1 MYMVLPS
8 RKSVQQI
15 LPLLIPRN
23 STFLPFN
30 TFNWFFFFFFHG
42 SSKCY
47 LSEGRTKLIPQKW
60 RGWFYGGKDQNTKKS
75 LDHKFTSPPPKKKIP
90 YRTTRPKYATT
101 TTNLQLHQAAQD
113 NTCRIFLP
121 QKIPESKISNPKNP
135 SIIAVTWNPEYFH
148 WVFVQPQV
156 SSPNVLL
163 MTYFITTKKILK
175 YEAESERPT
184 SKRETTTNWKRTK

>member
-1 MYMVLPS
+1 MVIPSRICGLLAQIPLKGEDILSFLFNMYMVLPS

-47 LSEGRTKLIPQKW
+47 LSQGRTKLIPQKW

-75 LDHKFTSPPPKKKIP
+75 LDHKFTCPPPPQKKIP

-101 TTNLQLHQAAQD
+101 TTNLQLYQAAQD

-121 QKIPESKISNPKNP
+121 KKSRNRKFQTQKILRSSPSLEIRSTSTGFLFNPK
-135 SIIAVTWNPEYFH
+135 F
-148 WVFVQPQV
+148 
-156 SSPNVLL
+156 LL
-163 MTYFITTKKILK
+163 RTFCLW
-175 YEAESERPT
+175 RT
-184 SKRETTTNWKRTK
+184 S

>member
-30 TFNWFFFFFFHG
+30 TFNWFFFFFLHG

-75 LDHKFTSPPPKKKIP
+75 LDHKFTSPPQKKKSHTELHGQNTRPPPRIFSYIKPPKIILAEFSYPKKSRNRKF
-90 YRTTRPKYATT
+90 
-101 TTNLQLHQAAQD
+101 Q
-113 NTCRIFLP
+113 
-121 QKIPESKISNPKNP
+121 
-135 SIIAVTWNPEYFH
+135 
-148 WVFVQPQV
+148 
-156 SSPNVLL
+156 
-163 MTYFITTKKILK
+163 TKKILRSSPSL
-175 YEAESERPT
+175 EIRST
-184 SKRETTTNWKRTK
+184 STGFLFNPKFLLRTFCLWRTS

>member
-47 LSEGRTKLIPQKW
+47 LSQGRTKLIPQKW

-75 LDHKFTSPPPKKKIP
+75 LDHKFTCPPPPPKKKSH
-90 YRTTRPKYATT
+90 TELHDQNTRPPP
-101 TTNLQLHQAAQD
+101 
-113 NTCRIFLP
+113 RIFSYIKP
-121 QKIPESKISNPKNP
+121 PKIILAEFSYPKNP
-135 SIIAVTWNPEYFH
+135 GIENFKPKKSFDH
-148 WVFVQPQV
+148 RRHLK
-156 SSPNVLL
+156 SGVLPL
-163 MTYFITTKKILK
+163 GFCSTPSFF
-175 YEAESERPT
+175 SERFAYDVLHNHKKD
-184 SKRETTTNWKRTK
+184 SQIRSWIGETYK